1 MRRPSA
7 AATRVA
13 AVTVLA
19 AASVAAC
26 GLTSTGTPSTSSSA
40 GPSGTPITVGFSEP
54 LTGSFAIDG
63 QASLKGYQLWR
74 DDVNAHGGLLG
85 RPVKLVYLND
95 NSDPATTA
103 RDYTKLIT
111 QDHVDLTVGPFSSLL
126 TEAAGPV
133 AQRHGYALV
142 EGSGGAPKVYGMKLP
157 GLFGVS
163 APVVDQ
169 MVPFANYVK
178 SLPPGARP
186 KTAAYAMV
194 DDPFADPPVEE
205 AQRILQA
212 AGVQTVYSNNPLP
225 GATPPAA
232 TAKLYEPDQKT
243 GAVPPA
249 VLTAAANKLV
259 TLHPAIVVIGSVD
272 VPTVAAFIKV
282 FVQRGFNPQMI
293 IAASGPDQG
302 QSFLNAVGTSNANG
316 IMVPDGWFGS
326 YSNALSHVMV
336 QEYVAKYG
344 GTAADINADVAEA
357 YSSGQVVA
365 DAVTSAGLNN
375 SKIINFLHGL
385 RQPLNTVQGPVQFNG
400 VGENI
405 KAATFIFQWQ
415 PADQFVQVLSS
426 QGKPSVTIINPKKP
440 WGSS

>member
-7 AATRVA
+7 RIARTA
-13 AVTVLA
+13 AVTILA

-26 GLTSTGTPSTSSSA
+26 GLTNTGTPGPASGA

-54 LTGSFAIDG
+54 LTGSFAADG
-63 QASLKGYQLWR
+63 QASLKGYQLWAN
-74 DDVNAHGGLLG
+74 DVNFHGGLLG

-95 NSDPATTA
+95 NSNPVTTA
-103 RDYTKLIT
+103 KDYTKLIT

-126 TEAAGPV
+126 TLAAGPV
-133 AQRHGYALV
+133 THQHGYAFV
-142 EGSGGAPKVYGMKLP
+142 EGSGGAPKVYAMKLP

-178 SLPPGARP
+178 SLPPGAKPR
-186 KTAAYAMV
+186 TAAYAMV

-205 AQRILQA
+205 AQRILQS
-212 AGVQTVYSNNPLP
+212 AGVQTLYSNSNVA
-225 GATPPAA
+225 GETPPGA
-232 TAKLYEPDQKT
+232 TAKLYEPDPKT
-243 GAVPPA
+243 GVVPPA

-259 TLHPAIVVIGSVD
+259 TLHPAVVLIGSVD

-302 QSFLNAVGTSNANG
+302 QNFLNAIGTGNANG
-316 IMVPDGWFGS
+316 IMVPDGWYGA
-326 YSNALSHVMV
+326 YPNALSHVLV
-336 QEYVAKYG
+336 QEYIAKFG
-344 GTAADINADVAEA
+344 GTSSDINADVAEA
-357 YSSGQVVA
+357 YSSGQVLA
-365 DAVTSAGLNN
+365 DAVTSVGLSN
-375 SKIINFLHGL
+375 SKIISFLHGL
-385 RQPLNTVQGPVQFNG
+385 RQPLNTVQGPVKFNS

-415 PADQFVQVLSS
+415 PVNQFLQVLSS
-426 QGKPSVTIINPKKP
+426 QGKASSTIINPKKP
-440 WGSS
+440 WGA